1 MKQWIAIA
9 MVAAFAAGATAQTAA
24 PGTGSSKERQDAVKS
39 ATTKASTEDSGAA
52 TAAQQA
58 ANVKASKQVTKM
70 TTEEKNAYAREL
82 NKQMINPENPSGSV
96 AGTAEQQ
103 KANVAVSKGQPKQTQ
118 KINTLGPKSEMQ
130 KAATH

>member
-9 MVAAFAAGATAQTAA
+9 MVAAFAGSASAQTAA

-39 ATTKASTEDSGAA
+39 ATDQGLDGGLGAA
-52 TAAQQA
+52 GRATSRQREGFE
-58 ANVKASKQVTKM
+58 ASDEDDHRR
-70 TTEEKNAYAREL
+70 EEQAYARER
-82 NKQMINPENPSGSV
+82 NKQMVNPENPSGSV
-96 AGTAEQQ
+96 AGTAAQQ

-130 KAATH
+130 KAATQ